1 MQTITVDGAVCTTLP
16 VPSRIAKVLAEADAT
31 LGTSAVRESVKLPRH
46 VEENEWIAAKMV
58 EVYQETV
65 SVVKVLRGIC
75 KCEGMKA
82 GDVTVA
88 WRRRDTEPPEAVS
101 ANEYMRHFEKA
112 AYELLTDRTLIP
124 VDDSLS
130 YPENFVEE
138 MSRICRWVMRIY
150 NHVYMEHLDDFKVQ
164 GCTAHLNCCFK
175 RFLFLAIEYRLLSE
189 KDYLKLKPL
198 VLRYLDEDGQEL
210 DEPAPKD
217 HKALEPN
224 PASVC
229 A

>member
-1 MQTITVDGAVCTTLP
+1 
-16 VPSRIAKVLAEADAT
+16 
-31 LGTSAVRESVKLPRH
+31 
-46 VEENEWIAAKMV
+46 
-58 EVYQETV
+58 
-65 SVVKVLRGIC
+65 
-75 KCEGMKA
+75 
-82 GDVTVA
+82 
-88 WRRRDTEPPEAVS
+88 
-101 ANEYMRHFEKA
+101 
-112 AYELLTDRTLIP
+112 
-124 VDDSLS
+124 
-130 YPENFVEE
+130 
-138 MSRICRWVMRIY
+138 
-150 NHVYMEHLDDFKVQ
+150 MEHLDDFKVQ